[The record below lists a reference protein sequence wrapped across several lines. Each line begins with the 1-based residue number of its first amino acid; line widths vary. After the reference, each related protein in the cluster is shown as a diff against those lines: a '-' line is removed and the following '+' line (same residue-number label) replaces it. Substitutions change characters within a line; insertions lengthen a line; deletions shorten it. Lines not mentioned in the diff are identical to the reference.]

1 VSEHDATP
9 HPPSTAEFGFVEPGG
24 RSHVYDEHDGM
35 AVTKFSVGPFDNNV
49 YVVRCT
55 ATGKAIIVDGAADA
69 ERILGEAEGTEVVGI
84 VQTHGHPDHIQALEA
99 LVGALDVPVFAH
111 PADKMPVATTA
122 LSDGHTLKVGALEIA
137 VMHTPGHTPGG
148 ICFVVNDHLFSG
160 DTLFP
165 GGPGNTFGK
174 RAAFDQIMGSLDRLF
189 ALPDQTR
196 VSPGHGLD
204 TTLARERPYLETW
217 RARGW

>member
-1 VSEHDATP
+1 MTSETP
-9 HPPSTAEFGFVEPGG
+9 HPPATPEFAHVEPGG
-24 RSHVYDEHDGM
+24 PAHVYDEHDGV

-55 ATGKAIIVDGAADA
+55 ATGQAMIVDGAADA
-69 ERILGEAEGTEVVGI
+69 SRIVAEVGDADVVGI

-99 LVGALDVPVFAH
+99 LVESMSVPVFAH
-111 PADKMPVATTA
+111 PADKMPVAASA
-122 LSDGHTLKVGALEIA
+122 LSDGQTLKVGALEID
-137 VMHTPGHTPGG
+137 VLHTPGHTPGG
-148 ICFVVNDHLFSG
+148 ICFHVSGHLFSG

-165 GGPGNTFGK
+165 GGPGNTFG
-174 RAAFDQIMGSLDRLF
+174 RRQAFDQIMGSLDRLF
-189 ALPDQTR
+189 ALPDETR

-204 TTLARERPYLETW
+204 TTIGRERPYLEAW